1 MNKQHGSGSLKQP
14 GLLGEFQQTKSP
26 DQTWHGYAM
35 EKLADAIAAVLI
47 LPSSDVRES
56 VLLALADARSDLL
69 TYRVP
74 ERDSVELA
82 FDRDEEFHRE
92 NSRG

>member
-1 MNKQHGSGSLKQP
+1 LQRV
-14 GLLGEFQQTKSP
+14 
-26 DQTWHGYAM
+26 
-35 EKLADAIAAVLI
+35 ADAIAAVLI
-47 LPSSDVRES
+47 LPGSDVRES

-74 ERDSVELA
+74 EPVSV

-92 NSRG
+92 NRA